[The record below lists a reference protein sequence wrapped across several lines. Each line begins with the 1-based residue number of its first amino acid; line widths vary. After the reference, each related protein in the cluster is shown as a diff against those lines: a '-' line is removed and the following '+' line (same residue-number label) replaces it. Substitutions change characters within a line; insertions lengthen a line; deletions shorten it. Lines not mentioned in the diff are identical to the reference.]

1 MSMFAN
7 MLRNLKGVPFT
18 RETLIPLIRD
28 PSKHDPGY
36 GSMLVLKI
44 HLVLMSRN
52 ETSSKYYLDRM
63 ETGHLENC
71 SVTLLFTGKDPKH

>member
-1 MSMFAN
+1 
-7 MLRNLKGVPFT
+7 
-18 RETLIPLIRD
+18 
-28 PSKHDPGY
+28 
-36 GSMLVLKI
+36 MLVLKI
-44 HLVLMSRN
+44 HSVLMSRN